1 MTYFGYTSS
10 SPFTRHAVRRDLH
23 RFFDQAFQTPT
34 PGAATEEPVAW
45 QPAVEARES
54 AEHFTFEL
62 DLPGVNPDT
71 VEVLAAEGT
80 LTVRGTRPA
89 RDTVDGERTIIR
101 ERSAGRFAR
110 TFRLPK
116 SADLQQVSAT
126 SALGVLTIQVKKAEP
141 VRPVRV
147 PVNVASTANG

>member
-1 MTYFGYTSS
+1 MHHRMSCRKAFPNCPNWRSHDLFRIYLIL
-10 SPFTRHAVRRDLH
+10 AVYPSCCPPRPAPV
-23 RFFDQAFQTPT
+23 FDQAFQTPT

-54 AEHFTFEL
+54 VEHFTFEL

-101 ERSAGRFAR
+101 ERSAGRFA
-110 TFRLPK
+110 
-116 SADLQQVSAT
+116 
-126 SALGVLTIQVKKAEP
+126 
-141 VRPVRV
+141 
-147 PVNVASTANG
+147 